1 MNRLQGKVALI
12 TGGTTG
18 FGFAIAELF
27 AREGANVVIAARR
40 KEKGDQALRKIKE
53 LTGAD
58 AAFFPCD
65 VTKEREVEDLVRKT
79 IDAYR
84 SIEILVNN
92 AGVMPRAEFEKT
104 TEEQWDLMM
113 NTNLKG
119 YFFCCKHAAPRM
131 IKGGRGSIINMSSN
145 VGLIGKGAVP
155 IYSATKGGVTLL
167 TRSLALRYGK
177 YNIRVNC
184 ICPGT
189 IVTDLNRDFVE
200 KNVEKVVA
208 AYPLNR
214 LGTPLDVAYAAVYLA
229 SDESQWVTGA
239 ALPVDGG
246 YTAGRE
252 D

>member
-1 MNRLQGKVALI
+1 MEGKVALI
-12 TGGTTG
+12 TGGTSG

-40 KEKGDQALRKIKE
+40 KEKGDQAVQKIKE
-53 LTGAD
+53 LAGTEAK
-58 AAFFPCD
+58 FFSCD
-65 VTKEREVEDLVRKT
+65 VTKEREVEELVRKT
-79 IDAYR
+79 IDTYR
-84 SIEILVNN
+84 RIEILVNN

-119 YFFCCKHAAPRM
+119 YFFCCKHAVPHM
-131 IKGGRGSIINMSSN
+131 IKDRRGSIINMSSN
-145 VGLIGKGAVP
+145 VGLVGKGAVA

-167 TRSLALRYGK
+167 TRSLALRYAK
-177 YNIRVNC
+177 YNVRVNC

-200 KNVEKVVA
+200 KNFEKVVA

-214 LGTPLDVAYAAVYLA
+214 LGTPQDVAYAAVYLA

-246 YTAGRE
+246 YSAGRE
-252 D
+252 E

>member
-12 TGGTTG
+12 TGGTSG

-40 KEKGDQALRKIKE
+40 KEKGDQAIQKIKE
-53 LTGAD
+53 LTGAE
-58 AAFFPCD
+58 AKFFSCD
-65 VTKEREVEDLVRKT
+65 VTKEREVEDLVRNT
-79 IDAYR
+79 IDTHR
-84 SIEILVNN
+84 RIDILVNN
-92 AGVMPRAEFEKT
+92 AGVMPRAEFENT

-119 YFFCCKHAAPRM
+119 YFFCCKHAVPHM
-131 IKGGRGSIINMSSN
+131 IKDRKGSIINMSSN
-145 VGLIGKGAVP
+145 VGLVGKGAVA

-200 KNVEKVVA
+200 KNFERVVA

-229 SDESQWVTGA
+229 SDESQWVTGT

-246 YTAGRE
+246 YGAGRE
-252 D
+252 E